1 MSIKL
6 TVEGRQSDVV
16 AVWKE
21 LNGVSGKDF
30 KVEEINRT
38 MMKDVPRGPAGMEP
52 MTYFVVVVAGHLT
65 AALAH
70 DLLAKCIGPA
80 VKEKWK
86 RISVKAEKDA
96 KK

>member
-1 MSIKL
+1 MPLKL
-6 TVEGRQSDVV
+6 TVEGRQSDVA

-21 LNGVSGKDF
+21 LSGVSGQDF
-30 KVEEINRT
+30 EVAEINRAT
-38 MMKDVPRGPAGMEP
+38 MTDFPRGPAGMEP
-52 MTYFVVVVAGHLT
+52 MTYFVVVVACHLT

-80 VKEKWK
+80 VKDKWK
-86 RISVKAEKDA
+86 RLSVKAEKEA